1 MAKRFCKLNRRDITE
16 HLGEIH
22 NLVTEPKF
30 VCRSCARSSA
40 DKANLCKPSAIPPV
54 DCQTKSVAEKAA
66 CGLLA
71 ETLPTP
77 ELALADQ
84 NPVSFSE
91 PQAEVVQIFEP
102 SSKATS
108 ALTAQTLKIESL
120 KDKAL
125 KKKAQK
131 AAQVSAE
138 ALVGVK
144 VLVRDKNDKL
154 DRKELKRAKKS
165 LKKREKYNKKLA
177 KVVKQQ
183 RKLLKK
189 SQKLES
195 QFERMSAHIESAVLN
210 ERQTAESTKHIH

>member
-54 DCQTKSVAEKAA
+54 GCQTKSVAEKAA

-77 ELALADQ
+77 ELTLADQ
-84 NPVSFSE
+84 IPVSFAE

-102 SSKATS
+102 TS
-108 ALTAQTLKIESL
+108 LEEQAVLETNVS
-120 KDKAL
+120 
-125 KKKAQK
+125 KKKAKK
-131 AAQVSAE
+131 AAKIGVE
-138 ALVGVK
+138 ALALEQK
-144 VLVRDKNDKL
+144 LAIEKNDKL
-154 DRKELKRAKKS
+154 GRKELKRAKKS

-177 KVVKQQ
+177 KVVKQH

-210 ERQTAESTKHIH
+210 ERQISDSTKHIH